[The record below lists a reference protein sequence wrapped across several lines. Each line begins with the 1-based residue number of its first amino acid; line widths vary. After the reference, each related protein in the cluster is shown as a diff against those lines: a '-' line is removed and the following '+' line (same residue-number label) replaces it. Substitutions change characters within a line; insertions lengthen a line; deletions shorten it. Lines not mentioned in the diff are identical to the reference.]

1 MHLKNVMRGLC
12 SMKVVKISA
21 VWCGSCINMKNIWRE
36 IEKEYDFEVINY
48 DYDLDEEEVS
58 KYNVGNI
65 LPVSIILN
73 DENIELERI
82 IGEKKKEEIISI
94 ISKYM

>member
-1 MHLKNVMRGLC
+1 
-12 SMKVVKISA
+12 MKVVKISA
-21 VWCGSCINMKNIWRE
+21 VWCGSCIKMKNIWRE
-36 IEKEYDFEVINY
+36 IEKEYNFEVINY
-48 DYDLDEEEVS
+48 DYDFDEEEVS

-73 DENIELERI
+73 DENVELERI

-94 ISKYM
+94 INKYM

>member
-1 MHLKNVMRGLC
+1 
-12 SMKVVKISA
+12 MKVVKISA
-21 VWCGSCINMKNIWRE
+21 VWCGSCIKMKNIWRE

-48 DYDLDEEEVS
+48 DYDFDEEEVS
-58 KYNVGNI
+58 KYNVGSI

-73 DENIELERI
+73 DENVELERI
-82 IGEKKKEEIISI
+82 IGEKNKEEIISI

>member
-1 MHLKNVMRGLC
+1 
-12 SMKVVKISA
+12 MKVVKISA
-21 VWCGSCINMKNIWRE
+21 VWCGSCINMKNIWRD
-36 IEKEYDFEVINY
+36 IEKEYDFEAINY
-48 DYDLDEEEVS
+48 DYDFDEEEVS

>member
-1 MHLKNVMRGLC
+1 
-12 SMKVVKISA
+12 MKVVKISA
-21 VWCGSCINMKNIWRE
+21 VWCGSCIKMKNIWRE

-48 DYDLDEEEVS
+48 DYDFDEEEVS

-94 ISKYM
+94 ISMLHNEFP

>member
-1 MHLKNVMRGLC
+1 MRGLH

-21 VWCGSCINMKNIWRE
+21 VWCGSCIKMKNIWKE

-48 DYDLDEEEVS
+48 DFDFDEEEVL

-65 LPVSIILN
+65 LPVSIILS
-73 DENIELERI
+73 DEGVELERI
-82 IGEKKKEEIISI
+82 IGEKKKEEIIGI
-94 ISKYM
+94 ISKYK

>member
-1 MHLKNVMRGLC
+1 
-12 SMKVVKISA
+12 MKVVKISA
-21 VWCGSCINMKNIWRE
+21 VWCGSCIKMKNIWRE

-48 DYDLDEEEVS
+48 DYDFDEEEVS

-94 ISKYM
+94 INKYM

>member
-1 MHLKNVMRGLC
+1 ML
-12 SMKVVKISA
+12 
-21 VWCGSCINMKNIWRE
+21 SCT
-36 IEKEYDFEVINY
+36 
-48 DYDLDEEEVS
+48 DEES
-58 KYNVGNI
+58 QKIMNRYCG
-65 LPVSIILN
+65 

>member
-1 MHLKNVMRGLC
+1 
-12 SMKVVKISA
+12 MKVVKISA
-21 VWCGSCINMKNIWRE
+21 VWCGSCIKMKNIWRE

-48 DYDLDEEEVS
+48 DYDFDEEEVS

-73 DENIELERI
+73 DENVELERI

-94 ISKYM
+94 INKYM